1 MRLLRMVLRGFK
13 SFAQATEI
21 EFVDGVTGIVG
32 PNGAGKSNIAD
43 AVRWVLGEQS
53 IRQLRGEKAAD
64 VIFAGTEDVRPKGAA
79 EVTLVFDN
87 PNELLLLDV
96 AEVAVTR
103 RLLRS
108 GDSEYLI
115 NRRPCRLKDI
125 HLLFADTGLGKD
137 SMAVIGQ
144 NRVDRILIGKP
155 EDRKAIFE
163 EVAGITRYRM
173 RKQDGL
179 RKLRAAE
186 QNMQRVRD
194 VVQVYAE
201 QLEPLAQRARTA
213 RKYHEWKRCHYAAAT
228 TLAWQRWQNAQR
240 KLTRAENEAIKA
252 EQVLTAAQTAV
263 VQAQAERERRLAA
276 DAAEAQ
282 RQRALEQER
291 TATQTREERAK
302 GEWRAVET
310 QIEQHAARRT
320 EAEQALAEV
329 REELAQS
336 KAELAAA
343 AEREDECGR
352 AYREVHDEMQAAVR
366 AAEEAENAM
375 RDYRERRSAR
385 EAARRAAQEETA
397 RQQARA
403 AAVAKEVELLT
414 ERIRRQKQELTAYD
428 TRVQTLQAEAST
440 AVTAAETAQRRL
452 TSARRALQTAQ
463 AEYAACER
471 LRAERQEE
479 AMKRQREIERR
490 QERADYLARLAR
502 EYEGF
507 GRATKTVL
515 QAHESWRRDCIGT
528 VADVMTVPVA
538 YTTAMD
544 IALGA
549 RLQHVV
555 VRDGQTAK
563 EAVRYLQ
570 RRGGGRT
577 TFYPLTDIR
586 ARTLNARETAALE
599 EDGVIGSAAQCVTCD
614 AAYAPLV
621 GYLLGGTL
629 IVDTMETAQALVKK
643 YERRLRMVTLDG
655 QLFQPGGSVTGG
667 STRQAETTV
676 FGRRQ
681 EQQRLQDELQALA
694 QAPAVEIP
702 TLDGVSAARTAAEEA
717 LRRLTAEA
725 LQADAR
731 REGTAAETARIED
744 TIRTLR
750 AECDENRE
758 RVAALTERTAV
769 TVHAQTDDA
778 GDDTEAAPYTDDE
791 LAELRQRAT
800 RWQVRTAQAQGEID
814 RTRETRHNLNTKQQ
828 ELLAQEQR
836 QSAAVTAAAAES
848 ERLARRGETCRQE
861 LAAAAQAAAD
871 AARAAEAYYAAHG
884 ERREAEQAANA
895 AYDKLREAERDAQ
908 SAAEVARAKV
918 TAAREK
924 TQERAQAFT
933 ATGCTAETIE
943 DIRVDGT
950 TPEIE
955 RQVAQAE
962 RAIAS
967 LGDVNPQAEEEYRQA
982 QEQHQFYE
990 TQLEDLSRARHGL
1003 QDVINTIDR
1012 EMEKQFTE
1020 AFATVGAEFQR
1031 IFMHLFGGGE
1041 ARLELVPSEDD
1052 SVGGVE
1058 IFIRPPG
1065 KKRQSLSLLSGG
1077 ERALTVIALLFAFQA
1092 VRPAPFCLVD
1102 EVDAAL
1108 DDANVERFGRYL
1120 QSGRNETQ
1128 FIVITHRKQTM
1139 QAADRLLGVTMAQKG
1154 ISTVISVDLNAKEE
1168 HDELFR

>member
-13 SFAQATEI
+13 SFAQPTEI

-32 PNGAGKSNIAD
+32 PNGSGKSNIAD

-87 PNELLLLDV
+87 PNELLLPDV

-108 GDSEYLI
+108 GDSEYMI
-115 NRRPCRLKDI
+115 NRRTCRLKDI

-179 RKLRAAE
+179 RKLHAAE

-201 QLEPLAQRARTA
+201 QLAPLAKRAETART
-213 RKYHEWKRCHYAAAT
+213 YHEWKRRHHAAAT

-240 KLTRAENEAIKA
+240 KLTRAENETIRA
-252 EQVLTAAQTAV
+252 ERALTAAQTAV
-263 VQAQAERERRLAA
+263 VQAQAEREQRLAA
-276 DAAEAQ
+276 DEAETQ

-302 GEWRAVET
+302 GEWHAVET
-310 QIEQHAARRT
+310 QIEQQQAHRA
-320 EAEQALAEV
+320 EAEQVLQGTRSALD
-329 REELAQS
+329 
-336 KAELAAA
+336 KNKMELAAA
-343 AEREDECGR
+343 VQAQEERDR
-352 AYREVHDEMQAAVR
+352 AYREVQMEMQDAVL
-366 AAEEAENAM
+366 AAEEAEAGM
-375 RDYRERRSAR
+375 RDYRARRSAR
-385 EAARRAAQEETA
+385 EAAVRAAQEA
-397 RQQARA
+397 AAQRQAQA
-403 AAVAKEVELLT
+403 AAVGKEVELLT
-414 ERIRRQKQELTAYD
+414 AQAQRQAQQLAEYETRAQALREEVAAQEAAA
-428 TRVQTLQAEAST
+428 AEAQRQ
-440 AVTAAETAQRRL
+440 AVAARD
-452 TSARRALQTAQ
+452 ALEAAQ
-463 AEYAACER
+463 AEYAACEQ

-479 AMKRQREIERR
+479 AMTRRRDIERR
-490 QERADYLARLAR
+490 QERAEYLARLAR

-507 GRATKTVL
+507 GRATKIVL
-515 QAHESWRRDCIGT
+515 QARESWQRDCIGT
-528 VADVMTVPVA
+528 VADVLTVPAA

-549 RLQHVV
+549 RLQHIV

-563 EAVRYLQ
+563 AAIRYLQ
-570 RRGGGRT
+570 SRGGGRT

-586 ARTLNARETAALE
+586 ARALNARESAALKE
-599 EDGVIGSAAQCVTCD
+599 AGVVGSAAECVTYD
-614 AAYAPLV
+614 PALAALV
-621 GYLLGGTL
+621 SYLLGGTL
-629 IVDTMETAQALVKK
+629 IVDTMDTAQALVKK
-643 YERRLRMVTLDG
+643 YDRRLRMVTLDG

-681 EQQRLQDELQALA
+681 EQERLQEELRALR

-702 TLDGVSAARTAAEEA
+702 TLDAVSAARSAAEEDVRRRTQAA
-717 LRRLTAEA
+717 LT
-725 LQADAR
+725 ADAR
-731 REGTAAETARIED
+731 RQQVAAEAERLAAS
-744 TIRTLR
+744 IRTLV
-750 AECDENRE
+750 AERE
-758 RVAALTERTAV
+758 DALQRVAALTAQAADTAAAEEV
-769 TVHAQTDDA
+769 AA
-778 GDDTEAAPYTDDE
+778 ESGEAAPYTDDE
-791 LAELRQRAT
+791 LTALRARAT
-800 RWQVRTAQAQGEID
+800 QLQVRTAQAQGELD
-814 RTRETRHNLNTKQQ
+814 RSRESCRSLILRQQ
-828 ELLAQEQR
+828 ELTAQEQR
-836 QSAAVTAAAAES
+836 QTASVTEIAAENERLIRRGESCREALQAASQAAAAAVRE
-848 ERLARRGETCRQE
+848 
-861 LAAAAQAAAD
+861 
-871 AARAAEAYYAAHG
+871 AEAYYAAHG

-895 AYDKLREAERDAQ
+895 AYDALREAERDAQ
-908 SAAEVARAKV
+908 SAAEVARAKAA
-918 TAAREK
+918 AAREE
-924 TQERAQAFT
+924 TEERAQAFA
-933 ATGCTAETIE
+933 ATGSTPDTI
-943 DIRVDGT
+943 DAIRVDGT
-950 TPEIE
+950 TAEIE
-955 RQVAQAE
+955 RQVAKAE
-962 RAIAS
+962 RAIAA

-990 TQLEDLSRARHGL
+990 AQLADLAQARHGL
-1003 QDVINTIDR
+1003 QGVIDTIDR
-1012 EMEKQFTE
+1012 EMEKQFTA
-1020 AFATVGAEFQR
+1020 AFAAVGTEFQR
-1031 IFMHLFGGGE
+1031 IFTHLFGGGE
-1041 ARLELVPSEDD
+1041 ARLELVPSEED

-1077 ERALTVIALLFAFQA
+1077 ERALTVIALLFAFQV

-1139 QAADRLLGVTMAQKG
+1139 QAADRLIGVTMAQKG
-1154 ISTVISVDLNAKEE
+1154 ISTVIGVDLKAKEE
-1168 HDELFR
+1168 HDELFG